1 MTKPNALQLLDQRA
15 QEREQAAEKRKSR
28 PVPTQLSLWPERV
41 RGLPNMLARCALFT
55 AAGHKEERREF
66 NKDTI
71 FSVEGFTMKYSGPE
85 LRQDDQDVFLQ
96 LVHMTRSLQPG
107 EKLNVSGYA
116 ILQALGWD
124 TGGRE
129 YKRLREHI
137 DRMADGKLD
146 IVGTIGGEP
155 FHFKGGLLPSMLT
168 IGAHARTRFSLWI
181 DPSVIALFGEE
192 QYTLIDWADRLEL
205 GPLAKWLHSFY
216 FTHRK
221 PFAYRVETLHKLCG
235 SRTKELRSFKKALAK
250 TLEGLKASG
259 FLEYVK
265 IDGDLVLV
273 RRAPVKEVQA
283 AA

>member
-1 MTKPNALQLLDQRA
+1 MLKPDANQILAQRA
-15 QEREQAAEKRKSR
+15 QARAEAAEKRKSQ
-28 PVPTQLSLWPERV
+28 PVPVQLALWPERV

-55 AAGHKEERREF
+55 AVGRKETRKKF
-66 NKDTI
+66 DSDTI

-96 LVHMTRSLQPG
+96 LVHMTRSLKPG

-116 ILQALGWD
+116 ILEALGWD

-137 DRMADGKLD
+137 DRLADGKLD
-146 IVGTIGGEP
+146 IVGTIDGEP
-155 FHFKGGLLPSMLT
+155 FKFKGGLLPSMLT
-168 IGAHARTRFSLWI
+168 IGTNARTRFSLWI
-181 DPSVIALFGEE
+181 DPSVIALFGAE

-221 PFAYRVETLHKLCG
+221 PYAYRVDTLYKLCG
-235 SRTKELRSFKKALAK
+235 SRTKEIRSFKKALAK
-250 TLEGLKASG
+250 TLEALKTSG

-283 AA
+283 A